1 MGGTSGRGL
10 LLMITEDDIR
20 QVLQKVRAGRWQM
33 RDDVLALCETVLA
46 WKAERDELVSALQ
59 DRMAVESEDVSDE

>member
-1 MGGTSGRGL
+1 ML
-10 LLMITEDDIR
+10 TEDDIR

-33 RDDVLALCETVLA
+33 RDDVLALCETALA

-59 DRMAVESEDVSDE
+59 DRMAVEREDVSDV